1 MMTQDNLDPQEAFAE
16 LGRIKLADYDLDDVL
31 TLVAEL
37 AKASLPS
44 AAEVSVTLI
53 RDRRAR
59 TPAFSGELAQDLDE
73 AQYEHGHGPCLDA
86 AAGATTILVPDMAG
100 ETRWPTFT
108 ARAVHRGVRSSL
120 SVGLPVHDG
129 VVGALNIYSA
139 SADAFADDEIE
150 LATTFA
156 GYAAVAL
163 ANAHLYA
170 TTADLAEQMRQAMD
184 GRAVIEQAKGIIMA
198 EHHCSTGEAFAI
210 LTRMSQQTNRKVRE
224 LATDLVDRTQ
234 NPSPR

>member
-1 MMTQDNLDPQEAFAE
+1 MTHDNLDPHEAFAE

-44 AAEVSVTLI
+44 ATEVSVTLI

-108 ARAVHRGVRSSL
+108 PRAVQRGVRSSL

-139 SADAFADDEIE
+139 TADAFDDDEIE
-150 LATTFA
+150 VAATFA

-170 TTADLAEQMRQAMD
+170 TTADLVRHMQQAMD

-198 EHHCSTGEAFAI
+198 EHHCSTEEAFAI
-210 LTRMSQQTNRKVRE
+210 LSRMSQDTNRKLRD
-224 LATDLVDRTQ
+224 LATALVDHTQ
-234 NPSPR
+234 NPSSP

>member
-1 MMTQDNLDPQEAFAE
+1 
-16 LGRIKLADYDLDDVL
+16 
-31 TLVAEL
+31 
-37 AKASLPS
+37 
-44 AAEVSVTLI
+44 
-53 RDRRAR
+53 
-59 TPAFSGELAQDLDE
+59 
-73 AQYEHGHGPCLDA
+73 
-86 AAGATTILVPDMAG
+86 MAG

-156 GYAAVAL
+156 GYAAGAL

-170 TTADLAEQMRQAMD
+170 EEEITILRSGGASMGADR
-184 GRAVIEQAKGIIMA
+184 
-198 EHHCSTGEAFAI
+198 
-210 LTRMSQQTNRKVRE
+210 
-224 LATDLVDRTQ
+224 
-234 NPSPR
+234 P